1 MLKKGIILILMVMF
15 LLISCQDKVSSK
27 DVKAFSDAFLQI
39 QNDFN
44 SNIKTAGRQEYM
56 NLQKERNQK
65 LEDLLK
71 QNEKLEGSE
80 EADLVRARIFLNLGK
95 FDDAEKRIAPII
107 KENSRWHAEAK
118 MIKVLILFSQRNV
131 AEAQKVFKTIETQV
145 ENKDDLF
152 TAFLYFS
159 LMSPD
164 AAAREEYA
172 KKFLNTPA
180 IPDEYAVYKPKVM
193 ISLALL
199 AKERNDFDK
208 ATSLMKEALAQT
220 SDPRQKASIESELAQ
235 IEFIGKPAPALAAET
250 WLNSKPLSLNSLKG
264 KVVVIDFW
272 ATWCGPCRSVIPV
285 LTDEYRKN
293 KDNGL
298 EIIGF
303 TKLYGMYRDE
313 LENKGKVDMKEERD
327 LTQKFVKRHMINY
340 PIAISNEG
348 KEFDTYRISGIPT
361 MVFINKKGEI
371 DHIKVGAGSP
381 QFIRDKIKKLL
392 EGE

>member
-1 MLKKGIILILMVMF
+1 MLKKGIILIFTVMF
-15 LLISCQDKVSSK
+15 LLISCQNNVNSK

-39 QNDFN
+39 QKDF
-44 SNIKTAGRQEYM
+44 SAKIKTAGRQEYM
-56 NLQKERNQK
+56 NLQKEKNK
-65 LEDLLK
+65 SLEDLLK
-71 QNEKLEGSE
+71 LNEKLEGST
-80 EADLVRARIFLNLGK
+80 EADLIRARIFLNLGK
-95 FDDAEKRIAPII
+95 FDEAEKRITPII
-107 KENSRWHAEAK
+107 EENSRWKGEAQ
-118 MIKVLILFSQRNV
+118 MVKVLILFSQRNV
-131 AEAQKVFKTIETQV
+131 AEAQKIFKTIEAQV

-164 AAAREEYA
+164 AASREEYA
-172 KKFLNTPA
+172 KKFLNTPEM
-180 IPDEYAVYKPKVM
+180 PEEYSVYKPKVM

-199 AKERNDFDK
+199 AKERKDFDK
-208 ATSLMKEALAQT
+208 ATTLMKDALAMT
-220 SDPRQKASIESELAQ
+220 DDPRQKASIESELAQ

-250 WLNSKPLSLNSLKG
+250 WINSSPLTLEKLKG

-285 LTDEYRKN
+285 LTDEYN
-293 KDNGL
+293 KHKDKGL

-313 LENKGKVDMKEERD
+313 LENKGKVDMKEERE
-327 LTQKFVKRHMINY
+327 LTKKFVKRHKINY
-340 PIAISNEG
+340 PVAISNEG
-348 KEFDTYRISGIPT
+348 KEFETYRISGIPT
-361 MVFINKKGEI
+361 MVFVNKKGEI